1 MRYMCLIVTKP
12 PGPPEA
18 TPELVEAMNT
28 LANREIQAGRMLGG
42 GGLLPI
48 DAGARVTLTAD
59 GKFTVLDGPM
69 VEAKEVIGG
78 YAMFEFASKEE
89 AVASAVEF
97 LQLHKDHQPGW
108 EGTCEI
114 RPMIEH

>member
-1 MRYMCLIVTKP
+1 MRYMCLIVTAP
-12 PGPPEA
+12 PGPPA
-18 TPELVEAMNT
+18 PTPELSEAMNV

-42 GGLLPI
+42 GGLLPL
-48 DAGARVTLTAD
+48 DAGARVTLAG

>member
-1 MRYMCLIVTKP
+1 MRYMCLIVTAP
-12 PGPPEA
+12 PGPPA
-18 TPELVEAMNT
+18 PTPELVEAMNV

-42 GGLLPI
+42 GGLLPL
-48 DAGARVTLTAD
+48 DAGARVTLAD